1 MVEPFVLYVSKRF
14 LDRAS
19 KTFGLGLI
27 VRKPLVEILRRL
39 NVSFNELGRDEA
51 QEALNRVSESKGL
64 NIALSQ
70 LIRNLALALFLPTG
84 VLMASL
90 KKVHFRSG
98 VETNDYLILEFLAE
112 IPRAFKPTLFYDI
125 WVVVPKADSGESR
138 VKELIKSIVER
149 TNVPPLTD
157 DEWNDLQPIV
167 EKLKGKLEAKGVTEN
182 LWRSLY

>member
-70 LIRNLALALFLPTG
+70 LIKNLALALFL
-84 VLMASL
+84 
-90 KKVHFRSG
+90 
-98 VETNDYLILEFLAE
+98 
-112 IPRAFKPTLFYDI
+112 
-125 WVVVPKADSGESR
+125 
-138 VKELIKSIVER
+138 
-149 TNVPPLTD
+149 
-157 DEWNDLQPIV
+157 
-167 EKLKGKLEAKGVTEN
+167 
-182 LWRSLY
+182 